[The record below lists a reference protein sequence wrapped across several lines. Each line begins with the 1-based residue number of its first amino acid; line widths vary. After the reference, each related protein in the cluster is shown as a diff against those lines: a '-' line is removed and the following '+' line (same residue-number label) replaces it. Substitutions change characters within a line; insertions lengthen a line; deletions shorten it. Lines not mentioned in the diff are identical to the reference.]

1 MGGKAAM
8 AVVLS
13 EQDEGKSA
21 VEKLVVADIAPSIGK
36 LSDEFEAYV
45 RQMKELDARGV
56 KSRKEAHAVMSEV
69 EKVSWSAL

>member
-13 EQDEGKSA
+13 EQDEGEAA
-21 VEKLVVADIAPSIGK
+21 VEKLVVADIAPSVGK
-36 LSDEFEAYV
+36 ISEEFEAHV
-45 RQMKELDARGV
+45 RQMKEVDARGV

-69 EKVSWSAL
+69 EKVSRSPP